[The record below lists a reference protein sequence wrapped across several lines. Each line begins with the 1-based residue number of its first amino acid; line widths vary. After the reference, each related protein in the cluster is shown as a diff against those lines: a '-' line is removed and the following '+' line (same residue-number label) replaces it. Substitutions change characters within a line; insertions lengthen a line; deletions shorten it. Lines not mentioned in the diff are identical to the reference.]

1 MGYFVSYVYIHYVN
15 STNRGCTVSA
25 PFHFQSLLSPFC
37 CPGRVSGRTV
47 VRYDMNGNRDG
58 SMAGS
63 TRGWA

>member
-1 MGYFVSYVYIHYVN
+1 MGWTPGGVAPAVCACVRHDVK
-15 STNRGCTVSA
+15 RG
-25 PFHFQSLLSPFC
+25 
-37 CPGRVSGRTV
+37 PGRSERAVQVAV